1 MMFFSYQRGDRG
13 QVVRDIQQALNTT
26 QAAGLEVD
34 GIYGQQ
40 TDKAVTKIANY
51 QNNSSR
57 AASPAVFTEIGIPQ
71 IAIADI
77 SDHQYQVDFHKL
89 RASGVRG
96 VIIKASEGFDWKTKK
111 IERFKEAKDAGLL
124 VGAYHFGRPDLHDED
139 DAPQIERANFDE
151 VIERAGVR
159 LDFLPVYDF
168 EKGDKTRDE
177 WSVHYCLE
185 WKPGIIYT
193 ARWAIDSLAGR
204 EADHLMEAGAS
215 LWFADYRRGNDKR
228 YPTDSTRPWAEWS
241 LWQHTASELTEAV
254 TDRHGEPSKIDMNW
268 THRGRLRELLQKGC
282 KV

>member
-40 TDKAVTKIANY
+40 TDKSVTKIANY

-111 IERFKEAKDAGLL
+111 IERFKEAKEATAGDCSLL
-124 VGAYHFGRPDLHDED
+124 SLLFVP
-139 DAPQIERANFDE
+139 
-151 VIERAGVR
+151 
-159 LDFLPVYDF
+159 LPV
-168 EKGDKTRDE
+168 TPDE
-177 WSVHYCLE
+177 FTTSQF
-185 WKPGIIYT
+185 
-193 ARWAIDSLAGR
+193 ARR
-204 EADHLMEAGAS
+204 EGTGFARLSFFFFGPAHENGGSGQSGAKS
-215 LWFADYRRGNDKR
+215 
-228 YPTDSTRPWAEWS
+228 
-241 LWQHTASELTEAV
+241 
-254 TDRHGEPSKIDMNW
+254 
-268 THRGRLRELLQKGC
+268 
-282 KV
+282 